1 MDTQINNAILQV
13 IATIRAI
20 ANPIAILAVVIVGIY
35 LIVGHDDQTIRVV
48 KRWAISIA
56 VGLILINLAEP
67 IVNWLQTIH

>member
-13 IATIRAI
+13 IATIRSI
-20 ANPIAILAVVIVGIY
+20 ANPIAILAVVIMGIY

>member
-20 ANPIAILAVVIVGIY
+20 ANPIAILAVVIMGIY

>member
-1 MDTQINNAILQV
+1 MDTQINNDILQV

-20 ANPIAILAVVIVGIY
+20 ANPIAILAVVIMGIY

>member
-20 ANPIAILAVVIVGIY
+20 ANPIAILAVVIMGIY

-67 IVNWLQTIH
+67 IVNWLQTIQ

>member
-1 MDTQINNAILQV
+1 MDIQINNAILQV

-20 ANPIAILAVVIVGIY
+20 ANPIAILAVVIMGIY